1 MRQKAKNGRKN
12 SFLKIQKKK
21 KKAGNEI
28 ADFQNAT
35 NANKKEAKKKR
46 KKNSFLKIKK
56 IRKRGCRFSKCNQ
69 HLRPLLLL
77 HAIKELQSQQKHR
90 NATLFFH
97 KHQHA
102 KT

>member
-35 NANKKEAKKKR
+35 NA
-46 KKNSFLKIKK
+46 KIT
-56 IRKRGCRFSKCNQ
+56 RF
-69 HLRPLLLL
+69 
-77 HAIKELQSQQKHR
+77 
-90 NATLFFH
+90 
-97 KHQHA
+97 
-102 KT
+102 

>member
-1 MRQKAKNGRKN
+1 MKQKAKNGRKN

-35 NANKKEAKKKR
+35 NANEKGSKKEKKKIVFE
-46 KKNSFLKIKK
+46 NKK

-102 KT
+102 RT

>member
-1 MRQKAKNGRKN
+1 MQIKKEKLEIN
-12 SFLKIQKKK
+12 SFL
-21 KKAGNEI
+21 N
-28 ADFQNAT
+28 
-35 NANKKEAKKKR
+35 NKKEE
-46 KKNSFLKIKK
+46 K

-97 KHQHA
+97 KHQHD
-102 KT
+102 KTQKKHKNTNDEFQKIIAILLTLVQS